1 MKDYKLTP
9 EYKAYQDALEK
20 NKAAF
25 LALSIAEGESIDAE
39 EKLAQAICKKFQIGQ
54 KVKFGKHIGTVVGF
68 KCRGSWYSDKI
79 APHYVLKKVKKDGSV
94 SQINLYHVWA
104 VEESELRPIE

>member
-20 NKAAF
+20 KKAAV

-54 KVKFGKHIGTVVGF
+54 KVKFGFTIGVVVGF
-68 KCRGSWYSDKI
+68 KCRGSWYLDKI

-94 SQINLYHVWA
+94 SQIDMYHGWA
-104 VEESELRPIE
+104 IEESRLQPIE